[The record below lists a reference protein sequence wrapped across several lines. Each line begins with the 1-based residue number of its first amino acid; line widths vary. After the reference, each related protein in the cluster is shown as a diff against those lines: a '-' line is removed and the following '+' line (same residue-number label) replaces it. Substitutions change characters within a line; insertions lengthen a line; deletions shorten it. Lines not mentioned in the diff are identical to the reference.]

1 MTIRHINIFLA
12 VCEAGQ
18 NTTKAAELLHMS
30 QPAVSL
36 AIHELEEY
44 YGVALFDRIGRRLC
58 ITEAGKRFWE
68 YASHISS
75 MFDDMEKTLRDWQHL
90 GVLRVGASITVGSR
104 FLPAYVKT
112 FLALHPG
119 LEIRAQIA
127 STEVLTGKIMANDLD
142 FALVEGVPRHP
153 SLVSEDYMEDH
164 LAVICPAGGPFRQG
178 ETITV
183 EQFRAQRFLLREK
196 GSGTREAFDRGLAQW
211 LARPAWIIDGD
222 YSRTLPQRLEA
233 CDTVFFLDYPLEACL
248 AGVENRRNSLRPDM
262 PWVETE
268 LNAEFLREGTALR
281 DFFQPDRVVIG
292 SSSTRASSLLVELYA
307 PLNAPLLLTDINS
320 AELIK
325 HSANAFLAL
334 KISFINAVARVC
346 ELAGADIKKVA
357 AGVGLDHR
365 IGLESME
372 AGIGYGGMCLPKDVA
387 AYIRLAKGLGY
398 DFQLLEAV
406 QEVNNQQRQ
415 WPVRLLES
423 QVTPLEGAKVALWG
437 LSFKPHTDDLRSA
450 PALEIIESLL
460 ARGVKVSCYDPAA
473 MPKAALLYP
482 QVEMAADPYAACQG
496 AQALIICTEWPQFK
510 SVDLERLA
518 QLLERPLII
527 DGRNIFEPQRLA
539 ALNFQYFSVGR
550 APAAPIAQATTDR
563 DR

>member
-196 GSGTREAFDRGLAQW
+196 GSGTREVFDRTTEHAGFSVT
-211 LARPAWIIDGD
+211 PAWEAMSTTALVNAVIEGLGI
-222 YSRTLPQRLEA
+222 SVLPQRLIVGAVEHGLVTPVKVEGLDF
-233 CDTVFFLDYPLEACL
+233 CRQFRIVYHKDKFLPPVARAFLEHCRDFEQNYPLPRFN
-248 AGVENRRNSLRPDM
+248 G
-262 PWVETE
+262 
-268 LNAEFLREGTALR
+268 
-281 DFFQPDRVVIG
+281 
-292 SSSTRASSLLVELYA
+292 LY
-307 PLNAPLLLTDINS
+307 
-320 AELIK
+320 
-325 HSANAFLAL
+325 
-334 KISFINAVARVC
+334 
-346 ELAGADIKKVA
+346 
-357 AGVGLDHR
+357 
-365 IGLESME
+365 
-372 AGIGYGGMCLPKDVA
+372 
-387 AYIRLAKGLGY
+387 
-398 DFQLLEAV
+398 
-406 QEVNNQQRQ
+406 
-415 WPVRLLES
+415 
-423 QVTPLEGAKVALWG
+423 
-437 LSFKPHTDDLRSA
+437 
-450 PALEIIESLL
+450 
-460 ARGVKVSCYDPAA
+460 
-473 MPKAALLYP
+473 
-482 QVEMAADPYAACQG
+482 
-496 AQALIICTEWPQFK
+496 
-510 SVDLERLA
+510 
-518 QLLERPLII
+518 
-527 DGRNIFEPQRLA
+527 
-539 ALNFQYFSVGR
+539 
-550 APAAPIAQATTDR
+550 
-563 DR
+563 

>member
-178 ETITV
+178 
-183 EQFRAQRFLLREK
+183 
-196 GSGTREAFDRGLAQW
+196 
-211 LARPAWIIDGD
+211 
-222 YSRTLPQRLEA
+222 
-233 CDTVFFLDYPLEACL
+233 
-248 AGVENRRNSLRPDM
+248 
-262 PWVETE
+262 
-268 LNAEFLREGTALR
+268 
-281 DFFQPDRVVIG
+281 
-292 SSSTRASSLLVELYA
+292 
-307 PLNAPLLLTDINS
+307 
-320 AELIK
+320 
-325 HSANAFLAL
+325 
-334 KISFINAVARVC
+334 
-346 ELAGADIKKVA
+346 
-357 AGVGLDHR
+357 
-365 IGLESME
+365 
-372 AGIGYGGMCLPKDVA
+372 
-387 AYIRLAKGLGY
+387 
-398 DFQLLEAV
+398 
-406 QEVNNQQRQ
+406 
-415 WPVRLLES
+415 
-423 QVTPLEGAKVALWG
+423 
-437 LSFKPHTDDLRSA
+437 
-450 PALEIIESLL
+450 
-460 ARGVKVSCYDPAA
+460 
-473 MPKAALLYP
+473 
-482 QVEMAADPYAACQG
+482 
-496 AQALIICTEWPQFK
+496 
-510 SVDLERLA
+510 
-518 QLLERPLII
+518 
-527 DGRNIFEPQRLA
+527 
-539 ALNFQYFSVGR
+539 
-550 APAAPIAQATTDR
+550 
-563 DR
+563 